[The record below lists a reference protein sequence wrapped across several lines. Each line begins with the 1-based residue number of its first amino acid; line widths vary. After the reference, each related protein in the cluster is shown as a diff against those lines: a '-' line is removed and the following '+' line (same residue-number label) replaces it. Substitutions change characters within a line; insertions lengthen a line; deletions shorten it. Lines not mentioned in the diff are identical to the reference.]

1 MIEIFEVCLYC
12 RSILIFSS
20 AGNKTSNLNMQAT
33 RLPYEKRIFSLL
45 LNWKIIYTPNHW
57 R

>member
-45 LNWKIIYTPNHW
+45 LNWKIIYTPNH
-57 R
+57 